1 MLGAVLPHTTV
12 GHSPARSCSRGEVVL
27 APGNGGDYCYLVR
40 SGVISV
46 RFGQEAVEVGLV
58 GAGGLLNLGGV
69 LGTGEI
75 MCATVAMTDAQ
86 VQAISVAKLR
96 SACAAQPYLQTRIA
110 RYLQAR
116 MVQTTTLAVCH
127 VRHSLEQRLA
137 SWIAAATR
145 LLGEPTLR
153 LTHEELSIVLGVR
166 RPSVSLAIQMLEGK
180 GAVRGTRNALVVRD
194 GRRLDALACQC
205 LSRAIPRFDDI
216 DEILSAAARSGTVPS
231 ADTGEQSVASGN
243 FRVSP
248 PITRGREFVGG
259 LSNV

>member
-1 MLGAVLPHTTV
+1 VILT
-12 GHSPARSCSRGEVVL
+12 
-27 APGNGGDYCYLVR
+27 PGNGGDYCYLVR

-75 MCATVAMTDAQ
+75 VCATVAMTDAE
-86 VQAISVAKLR
+86 VQAISLANLR
-96 SACAAQPYLQTRIA
+96 CACAEQPHLQARIA

-153 LTHEELSIVLGVR
+153 LTHEELSVVLGVR
-166 RPSVSLAIQMLEGK
+166 RPSVSLAVQMLEGK
-180 GAVRGTRNALVVRD
+180 GAVRGTRNAIVVRD
-194 GRRLDALACQC
+194 RRRLETLACLC

-216 DEILSAAARSGTVPS
+216 DEIISAVTRSGTVPS
-231 ADTGEQSVASGN
+231 AEVGEQSVPSGN

-248 PITRGREFVGG
+248 PMKRRREFVGG